1 MEKKAYIGSTVV
13 LGGTLY
19 RAEVDH
25 LTKNNLHKIRQVL
38 GAAMWGNKGPRNQ
51 IAGLLLHKQGQVEAF
66 VKRATQLA
74 GHWQRM
80 VRKGHLEGIE
90 FQLYWDKIKR
100 HTSTTKGPIHLFA
113 KLMNDIGIES
123 DATHKWNMDGK

>member
-1 MEKKAYIGSTVV
+1 MEKKAYISSTIV

-19 RAEVDH
+19 GAEVDH

-38 GAAMWGNKGPRNQ
+38 GAAMWGNKGPRNK
-51 IAGLLLHKQGQVEAF
+51 IAGLLLHKQGQMEPF

-74 GHWQRM
+74 GHGHRM

-90 FQLYWDKIKR
+90 FQQYWNKIKR
-100 HTSTTKGPIHLFA
+100 HPGTTKGPIHLFA
-113 KLMNDIGIES
+113 KLMNDIGIEIN
-123 DATHKWNMDGK
+123 ATHQ